1 MAETTA
7 INLTAMAHAEERDAV
22 ARDARGILHEA
33 LTSWRARRLIVSH
46 EIRRRVP
53 QDFSALTELILVL
66 PTGARLYHSIRDH
79 EIAMDG
85 LTALRFWLDTIEREL
100 RGRRDRAREQMYAPP
115 PYRGRDA
122 HFFGFDEV
130 STITREQRNRMADA
144 VALQAYIH
152 GTAWLGHGVADMRR
166 RFTKEADTK
175 AKALFIAAAGEA
187 AYQILESGQPLKIRG
202 SAGTDYLLFKR
213 ASFCVERPSDGARL
227 CAVVPDVPMYDHL
240 LGIKLMVEHDEPAF
254 LATANVSVGG
264 YVPEEPHVQRERLR
278 HLPFSSA
285 MNHTYW

>member
-7 INLTAMAHAEERDAV
+7 INITAMAHAEERDAV

-33 LTSWRARRLIVSH
+33 LTSWRDRRLIVSH
-46 EIRRRVP
+46 EIRRVP

-79 EIAMDG
+79 EIAMEG
-85 LTALRFWLDTIEREL
+85 LTALRFWLITIDREL
-100 RGRRDRAREQMYAPP
+100 RGRRDRARQQMCAPP
-115 PYRGRDA
+115 PYRGREA
-122 HFFGFDEV
+122 HMYWTDEM
-130 STITREQRNRMADA
+130 SAITREYGNRLADA
-144 VALQAYIH
+144 VALLVGAYTFNGIDFAQ
-152 GTAWLGHGVADMRR
+152 GFSP
-166 RFTKEADTK
+166 RFTEEADTK

-187 AYQILESGQPLKIRG
+187 AYQVLESGKPIKIRG

-254 LATANVSVGG
+254 LATANVSGG
-264 YVPEEPHVQRERLR
+264 VVQTARAHREAMHLR
-278 HLPFSSA
+278 RHQHYPR
-285 MNHTYW
+285 W